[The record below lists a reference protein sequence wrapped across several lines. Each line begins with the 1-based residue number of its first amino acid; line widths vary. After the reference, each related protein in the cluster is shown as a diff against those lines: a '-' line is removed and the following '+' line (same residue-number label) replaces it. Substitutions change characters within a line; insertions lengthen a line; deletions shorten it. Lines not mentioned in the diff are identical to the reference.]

1 VDKRVECAA
10 HTCGSFIWRL
20 LMKLTSSFGKLLQTL
35 TPILAVGVVGC
46 AASSSQPIVAVDET
60 RYLVQADFSSDAI
73 SRAKSH
79 CAGQGNGFE
88 ALHIVPEIVRNDGAT
103 RGATVTFRCH

>member
-1 VDKRVECAA
+1 
-10 HTCGSFIWRL
+10 
-20 LMKLTSSFGKLLQTL
+20 MKLTRPFRELLQTL
-35 TPILAVGVVGC
+35 TPVLAVGVLGC

-73 SRAKSH
+73 SRAKSY
-79 CAGQGNGFE
+79 CAGQGSGFE
-88 ALHIVPEIVRNDGAT
+88 AIYIVPETVRNDGAT